1 MNSISGTFTVA
12 LEPLTP
18 HLQAEHEMTTQR
30 MAIAKTYEGELAG
43 RSVGEMLSITT
54 SQPGSAG
61 YVAIEQFVGTLE
73 HKSGSFVLQHSD
85 AVNKGSSVLQVDI
98 VADSGTAE
106 LAGLSGTMQINIENG
121 QHFYTL
127 NYQL

>member
-61 YVAIEQFVGTLE
+61 YVAIEEFVGTLE
-73 HKSGSFVLQHSD
+73 HKS
-85 AVNKGSSVLQVDI
+85 GSSVLQVDI